1 MKNKPISFFL
11 FLALAFIHEA
21 NAGKIVGALEASY
34 GTIVSPEYELMD
46 REWEPFGNE
55 TWEPFG
61 NETTDI
67 GKTDCTKMIYDYLC
81 ICTVERVGFFLKH
94 VNLSSAYYT

>member
-21 NAGKIVGALEASY
+21 NAGKIVGALVASN
-34 GTIVSPEYELMD
+34 GPDLLMD
-46 REWEPFGNE
+46 RELEPFGNE

>member
-1 MKNKPISFFL
+1 MKNKPISCFL
-11 FLALAFIHEA
+11 ILALAFIHEA
-21 NAGKIVGALEASY
+21 NAGKIVGALVASN
-34 GTIVSPEYELMD
+34 GPDELMD
-46 REWEPFGNE
+46 RELEPFGNE

>member
-34 GTIVSPEYELMD
+34 GTIISPEYELMD

-67 GKTDCTKMIYDYLC
+67 GKTK
-81 ICTVERVGFFLKH
+81 GLKGPVFKSTTRNGLIH
-94 VNLSSAYYT
+94 LLGIIK